1 MIFKTMEVN
10 TIKISDLINAEKG
23 QPILYIPENEKER
36 ILRLYGNWTMDD
48 LDKYYQFNKAIGS
61 TYNSSFQ
68 TMMYFMNIM
77 AEEDDELV
85 LIQDQYDKLENEIL
99 KDSFNI
105 VQSAVRSRVGEKFW
119 CKS

>member
-1 MIFKTMEVN
+1 MEVN
-10 TIKISDLINAEKG
+10 TIKISDLINAKKG
-23 QPILYIPENEKER
+23 KPILYVPENEKER

-48 LDKYYQFNKAIGS
+48 LDKYYQFNQAIGS

-68 TMMYFMNIM
+68 TMMYYMNIL
-77 AEEDDELV
+77 AEEEDDELV
-85 LIQDQYDKLENEIL
+85 LIQDQYDKLEKEIL

-119 CKS
+119 CKG